1 MRVWVLVLVVVIMCE
16 VLGQVAADCC
26 PLFYS
31 CLLLLLNGVRERG
44 SRPSSRLLFRGYD
57 NSCQPFM
64 HFTPCSSVTVTWLVF
79 PRAPIVPPRFQH
91 STVAVVRLQ
100 DSACVACVPYEA
112 HHAPPFGGSSDGGG
126 RQVSVQSAEHYV
138 HCCWTVLRTGE
149 VRGELSHSICISAA
163 Q

>member
-1 MRVWVLVLVVVIMCE
+1 MLVLLLVVVIMCE

-26 PLFYS
+26 PLLIPACCYCSMAYGNGGADPRCVCCSEAVTAAASHS
-31 CLLLLLNGVRERG
+31 CTSHLLL
-44 SRPSSRLLFRGYD
+44 
-57 NSCQPFM
+57 
-64 HFTPCSSVTVTWLVF
+64 SVTVTWLVF
-79 PRAPIVPPRFQH
+79 PRAPIVPPRFPP

-138 HCCWTVLRTGE
+138 YCCWTVLRTGE
-149 VRGELSHSICISAA
+149 VRGELSHSICIWAA
-163 Q
+163 K